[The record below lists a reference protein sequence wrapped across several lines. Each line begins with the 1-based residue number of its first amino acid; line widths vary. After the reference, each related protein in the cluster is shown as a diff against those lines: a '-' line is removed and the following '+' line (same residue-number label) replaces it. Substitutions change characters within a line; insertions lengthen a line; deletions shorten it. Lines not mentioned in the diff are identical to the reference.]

1 MSAGVLWT
9 PASAAAASAAAVP
22 VTWGQ
27 VHNRHMPGC
36 LAAVARCSLCM
47 LPLPLPLTLTLT
59 LTAVQVALL
68 RLLAPPL
75 ADQALGL
82 QGRAL
87 PQARE
92 LG

>member
-1 MSAGVLWT
+1 
-9 PASAAAASAAAVP
+9 
-22 VTWGQ
+22 
-27 VHNRHMPGC
+27 
-36 LAAVARCSLCM
+36 M
-47 LPLPLPLTLTLT
+47 LPLPLPLW
-59 LTAVQVALL
+59 ALL
-68 RLLAPPL
+68 RLLAPPV